1 MQAEDNVT
9 DDVKE
14 VRTLCLD
21 NIPWDPPEIGSLVFE
36 LSVKQLK
43 QTLLVSQDPCSS
55 LCGIMTQESGGEV
68 GVQRK

>member
-21 NIPWDPPEIGSLVFE
+21 NIPRDQPEIGDWVLVVFIVCGTTQIDSFVVTGSLFE
-36 LSVKQLK
+36 
-43 QTLLVSQDPCSS
+43 SS
-55 LCGIMTQESGGEV
+55 
-68 GVQRK
+68 

>member
-21 NIPWDPPEIGSLVFE
+21 NIPRDQPEIGDWVLVVFN
-36 LSVKQLK
+36 
-43 QTLLVSQDPCSS
+43 QTLVVKGSLFESSWNYDSGVWWCS
-55 LCGIMTQESGGEV
+55 LL
-68 GVQRK
+68 